1 MNFKRIREK
10 TIVGTLL
17 VACIA
22 LAVLLALAMVNSES
36 GLENK
41 NSQIAV
47 LQTSL
52 NGNLTEINTLKEQ
65 ISNLQNLDAIN
76 LTRQMAEKDAHIA
89 NLTAEIESLN
99 AQIISIDDQLNK
111 LSAQIAKNLTSEL
124 SFQEKIRDSVM
135 DYIQF
140 NHPET
145 QAFMQNLNWTGGRMT
160 PPHLLGAENYS
171 YTCAGWKFTM
181 TYPVVL
187 NPIYTIT
194 ADYSAAGVS
203 IPYRIIWQG
212 SWQNWCINETS
223 YTFAQ

>member
-1 MNFKRIREK
+1 MSFKRIREK
-10 TIVGTLL
+10 TVVGTLL

-22 LAVLLALAMVNSES
+22 LAVLLAFTIVNSES
-36 GLENK
+36 VLENK
-41 NSQIAV
+41 SSQIAA

-52 NGNLTEINTLKEQ
+52 NGNLTEINTLKEK

-76 LTRQMAEKDAHIA
+76 LTKQLAEKDAQIV

-99 AQIISIDDQLNK
+99 AQIISQNDQLNK

-145 QAFMQNLNWTGGRMT
+145 QAFMQNLDWTGGRIT
-160 PPHLLGAENYS
+160 APYLLGAENYS

-181 TYPVVL
+181 TYPVVPD
-187 NPIYTIT
+187 PIYTIT
-194 ADYSAAGVS
+194 ADYSATGVS

-212 SWQNWCINETS
+212 SWQNWCINEKS